1 MERLEEKSSKWE
13 GDRRNLHNGKAID
26 EIHFEDVSSRLP
38 ILKISPLAFPF

>member
-26 EIHFEDVSSRLP
+26 EIFKMERR
-38 ILKISPLAFPF
+38 